1 MRVDDWLARAAEALP
16 ERPALIAGDR
26 ALSFAELEDEARAM
40 ARRLA
45 GAGVGRGRPRGPAA
59 ASPPRTHVVLLHAL
73 TKLGAVAVPLDPG
86 APAPETDR
94 LLAAVGPR
102 LVVQVHRRGARGAG
116 GRGGWRWATPSTP
129 MPCIA

>member
-26 ALSFAELEDEARAM
+26 TLSFAELEDEARTM

-45 GAGVGRGRPRGPAA
+45 GAGVAPGDRVALLL
-59 ASPPRTHVVLLHAL
+59 PPTADHVVLLHAL

-94 LLAAVGPR
+94 LLAAIEPASGGE
-102 LVVQVHRRGARGAG
+102 VHRRGTR
-116 GRGGWRWATPSTP
+116 RRRRPRGWRWEMPSTRI
-129 MPCIA
+129 PCSA